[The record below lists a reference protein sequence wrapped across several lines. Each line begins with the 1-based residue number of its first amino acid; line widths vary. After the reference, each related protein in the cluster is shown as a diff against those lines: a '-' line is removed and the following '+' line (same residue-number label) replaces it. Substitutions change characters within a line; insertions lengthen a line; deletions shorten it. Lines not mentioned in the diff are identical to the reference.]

1 MNSFDF
7 EQSWATPLASSPSAA
22 AAWSDEFRLEDLA
35 LLHSEFTD
43 YTLALDLDEQ
53 WPLRWTT
60 TWKFGQTP
68 ITSPVRDLGKVDLQR
83 SVPVRRFT
91 WRTDQFHRP
100 GLEYLMATDRHHG
113 FESHEEERLLL
124 IADFAAGLVEAL
136 CQPFR
141 LRFLSGGK
149 AIQHTPD
156 FLLVTESGLFLIDVR
171 PADRIKP
178 EDALKFAATA
188 EAALSASWQY
198 GVVAGWHQHV
208 WTNLDA
214 LSAERR
220 PLPDVLGIQDQLL
233 EIAAQ
238 GPLSF
243 GGLVE
248 RCRIPAI
255 ARAHAIHL
263 LWHRHLGADL
273 SGPFGDASLIR
284 LAPQRHH
291 RDLSR

>member
-1 MNSFDF
+1 M
-7 EQSWATPLASSPSAA
+7 Q
-22 AAWSDEFRLEDLA
+22 
-35 LLHSEFTD
+35 
-43 YTLALDLDEQ
+43 ALDLDEA
-53 WPLRWTT
+53 WPVRWST

-68 ITSPVRDLGKVDLQR
+68 ITSPVRDLDTVDLRR

-124 IADFAAGLVEAL
+124 VADFAAGLVEAL

-156 FLLVTESGLFLIDVR
+156 FLLVTDSGLFLIDVR

-188 EAALSASWQY
+188 EAALSAGWQY
-198 GVVAGWHQHV
+198 GVVAGWRQHV
-208 WTNLDA
+208 WTNVDA

-220 PLPDVLGIQDQLL
+220 PTPDVLGIQGQLR
-233 EIAAQ
+233 EIAAH
-238 GPLSF
+238 GPLPF
-243 GGLVE
+243 RELVE

-284 LAPQRHH
+284 LAPDQH
-291 RDLSR
+291 RRVLPR

>member
-1 MNSFDF
+1 M
-7 EQSWATPLASSPSAA
+7 
-22 AAWSDEFRLEDLA
+22 
-35 LLHSEFTD
+35 
-43 YTLALDLDEQ
+43 DLDEE
-53 WPLRWTT
+53 WPVRWTT

-68 ITSPVRDLGKVDLQR
+68 ITSPVRDLDKVDLRR

-124 IADFAAGLVEAL
+124 VADLAAGLVEAL

-149 AIQHTPD
+149 AIRHTPD
-156 FLLVTESGLFLIDVR
+156 FLLVTESGLVLIDVR

-188 EAALSASWQY
+188 EAALSAGWQY
-198 GVVAGWHQHV
+198 GVVAGWRQHM
-208 WTNLDA
+208 WTNVDA

-220 PLPDVLGIQDQLL
+220 PLPDVLGIQGQLR
-233 EIAAQ
+233 AATVQ
-238 GPLSF
+238 GPLPF
-243 GGLVE
+243 GELVE
-248 RCRIPAI
+248 RCSIPAI

-273 SGPFGDASLIR
+273 SAPFGDASLVR
-284 LAPQRHH
+284 LAPQQHH
-291 RDLSR
+291 RELSR

>member
-1 MNSFDF
+1 MLDSG
-7 EQSWATPLASSPSAA
+7 
-22 AAWSDEFRLEDLA
+22 
-35 LLHSEFTD
+35 FTE
-43 YTLALDLDEQ
+43 YTQALDLDEK
-53 WPLRWTT
+53 WPVRWTT

-68 ITSPVRDLGKVDLQR
+68 ITRPVRDLDMMDLRR

-124 IADFAAGLVEAL
+124 VADFAAGLVEAL

-149 AIQHTPD
+149 SIQHTPD

-178 EDALKFAATA
+178 QDALKFAATA
-188 EAALSASWQY
+188 EAALSAGWQY
-198 GVVAGWHQHV
+198 GVVAGWRRHV
-208 WTNLDA
+208 WTNVDA

-220 PLPDVLGIQDQLL
+220 PTPDVLGIQDQLRQV
-233 EIAAQ
+233 AAQ
-238 GPLSF
+238 GPLPF
-243 GGLVE
+243 GELVE
-248 RCRIPAI
+248 QCRIPAI

-284 LAPQRHH
+284 LAPEQH
-291 RDLSR
+291 RRELPR

>member
-1 MNSFDF
+1 M
-7 EQSWATPLASSPSAA
+7 PSGP
-22 AAWSDEFRLEDLA
+22 AWSDACHLEDLA
-35 LLHSEFTD
+35 LLYTEFTD
-43 YTLALDLDEQ
+43 HTQALDLDEQ
-53 WPLRWTT
+53 WPVRWST

-68 ITSPVRDLGKVDLQR
+68 ITSPVRDLNKVDHWR
-83 SVPVRRFT
+83 SVPVRRFS

-124 IADFAAGLVEAL
+124 VADFAAGLVEAL
-136 CQPFR
+136 CQPFQ
-141 LRFLSGGK
+141 LRFLSEGK
-149 AIQHTPD
+149 AIRHTPD

-188 EAALSASWQY
+188 EVALSAGWQY
-198 GVVAGWHQHV
+198 GVVAGWRQHV
-208 WTNLDA
+208 WTNVDA

-220 PLPDVLGIQDQLL
+220 PLPDVLATQGQLR
-233 EIAAQ
+233 EAAAQ
-238 GPLSF
+238 GPLPF
-243 GGLVE
+243 GELAE

-263 LWHRHLGADL
+263 LWHRHLGVDL
-273 SGPFGDASLIR
+273 SGPFGDASLVR
-284 LAPQRHH
+284 LAPHQH
-291 RDLSR
+291 RRELPQ

>member
-1 MNSFDF
+1 M
-7 EQSWATPLASSPSAA
+7 TSPYSARRWHSEPPA
-22 AAWSDEFRLEDLA
+22 PSHAVWSDACRLEDLA
-35 LLHSEFTD
+35 LLDTGFTEHVK
-43 YTLALDLDEQ
+43 ALDLGAH
-53 WPLRWTT
+53 WPARWTT
-60 TWKFGQTP
+60 TWKFGRTP
-68 ITSPVRDLGKVDLQR
+68 ITSPVHDLDKVDLPR
-83 SVPVRRFT
+83 STPVRRFT

-124 IADFAAGLVEAL
+124 VADFAAGLVEAL

-141 LRFLSGGK
+141 LRFPSGGK
-149 AIQHTPD
+149 AIYHTPD
-156 FLLVTESGLFLIDVR
+156 FLLVTESGLLLIDVR

-188 EAALSASWQY
+188 EAALSAGWQY
-198 GVVAGWHQHV
+198 GVVAGWRQHV
-208 WTNLDA
+208 WTNVDA

-220 PLPDVLGIQDQLL
+220 PTPDMLGVQDQLR

-238 GPLSF
+238 GPLPF
-243 GGLVE
+243 GELADH
-248 RCRIPAI
+248 CRIPAI

-284 LAPQRHH
+284 LAPQQHH
-291 RDLSR
+291 RELPQ